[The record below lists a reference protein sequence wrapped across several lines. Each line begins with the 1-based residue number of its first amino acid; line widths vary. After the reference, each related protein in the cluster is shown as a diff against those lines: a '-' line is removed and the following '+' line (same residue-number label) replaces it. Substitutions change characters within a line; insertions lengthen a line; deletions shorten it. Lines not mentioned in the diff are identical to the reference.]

1 MHLGLGSQ
9 EDQGGAEKKKGT
21 SNVSKIE
28 RKMGILQNCSK
39 SRVFDVVKHSSSVLV
54 NEMQRK
60 FIFGN
65 FPKIHQFWRRRASRR
80 GSVGF

>member
-9 EDQGGAEKKKGT
+9 EDQGGAEEKKGT

-28 RKMGILQNCSK
+28 RKMGFLQNCSK
-39 SRVFDVVKHSSSVLV
+39 LRVFDGVKHSSSVLV
-54 NEMQRK
+54 NKMQQKLVFR
-60 FIFGN
+60 IFL
-65 FPKIHQFWRRRASRR
+65 KIHPFWRRRASLR